1 MRSLDRHKKRNR
13 PDKAGRFSS
22 VDFQAVAL
30 LIALRTVRRTVLA
43 RLVTLLA
50 RLLTARRALV
60 TLLPKAFSTLF
71 KPFSRSLTCSFRRAF
86 SLINA
91 WARLVNASAGF
102 DEARRVREPTGRPR
116 LAPVLVAVFRPR
128 GVRALATVVP
138 FRAVVPLR
146 LRAVVVRLRA
156 VVARFRVVV
165 EPAALLRAV
174 DLRVVR
180 LRVLRLRAGLLGAGA
195 LADSAMHSILR

>member
-1 MRSLDRHKKRNR
+1 
-13 PDKAGRFSS
+13 
-22 VDFQAVAL
+22 L

-43 RLVTLLA
+43 RLVTVLA

-60 TLLPKAFSTLF
+60 TLLPRAVSTFF
-71 KPFSRSLTCSFRRAF
+71 KPLSRSLTCSLRRAF

-128 GVRALATVVP
+128 GVRAWAAVVR
-138 FRAVVPLR
+138 FRAVVPLRVVVR

-156 VVARFRVVV
+156 EVLRLRAVVARLRVVV

-174 DLRVVR
+174 DLRVV
-180 LRVLRLRAGLLGAGA
+180 RVLRLRAGLLGAGA
-195 LADSAMHSILR
+195 LADSAMHSILH